1 MYNCNSKVGESMLG
15 NIIGFYNNELLVR
28 LSIDLNKFQNIVN
41 LYVVIQDQDQR
52 YVGEVINVKDEIAYI
67 SLLGEF
73 HNDVFVPGILKNP
86 SFSATIKLIS
96 KERMNLII
104 GMHDYSERMHLY
116 LGESALYD
124 GLKVGVPIND
134 FFSNHFAI
142 LGATGSGKSS
152 CLSRI
157 LQNLFDKKQ
166 SIAYKSS
173 IFIFDAYG
181 EYHSV
186 FKALTNNSQEIN
198 FKTYTTNTY
207 FEDTDVLKIPLW
219 LLSVDDYAL
228 LLGADSTNQLPI
240 IEKALKFV
248 TIFTNGNESAI
259 KSKNDVIARSLLEIL
274 SSGKPSTQIRDQIL
288 SILSRYNTN
297 ELNLETPVFQP
308 GYTRPFRQCLLIDAS
323 GKIRDMELIINFLE
337 GFLTDDYELTLPD
350 GTFMYTLDD
359 LKDAF
364 DFALISEGSLNSEKV
379 YDEANILRIR
389 LHSITNSKERVFFE
403 YPEYVTKTQYIRNL
417 LTADNGKKAQIINF
431 SINYVDD
438 RLAKNIVKIY
448 SKLLFDYAKDVSKR
462 NVLPFHIFLEEAHR
476 YIQEDYDR
484 TVLGYNIFER
494 ISKEGRKYG
503 VLLGLISQRPSELSE
518 TVLSQC
524 SNFVIFKM
532 VHPKD
537 INYVKDLVP
546 SMSLEWMLKL
556 KYLQPGTSIA
566 FGTAFNIPV
575 MVKFEMPHPA
585 PESSSCDLS
594 NIWFIDRK

>member
-1 MYNCNSKVGESMLG
+1 MLG
-15 NIIGFYNNELLVR
+15 NIIGFYNNQLLVR
-28 LSIDLNKFQNIVN
+28 LSIELDKFQSIVN
-41 LYVVIQDQDQR
+41 LYVIIQDQDSK
-52 YVGEVINVKDEIAYI
+52 YVGEVINVKDNIAYV

-73 HNDVFVPGILKNP
+73 KDEIFIPGVLKNP
-86 SFSATIKLIS
+86 SFAASVRLIS

-104 GMHDYSERMHLY
+104 GVNNYSERRHLY
-116 LGESALYD
+116 LGNSALYD
-124 GLKVGVPIND
+124 GLKVGVSIND

-157 LQNLFDKKQ
+157 LQNLFEKQ
-166 SIAYKSS
+166 NSIAYKSS

-181 EYHSV
+181 EYHNI
-186 FKALTNNSQEIN
+186 FRALTNRSSEIN

-219 LLSVDDYAL
+219 LMGVDDLAL
-228 LLGADSTNQLPI
+228 LLGAENVGQLAI

-248 TIFTNGNESAI
+248 TVFAKNDEKTM
-259 KSKNDVIARSLLEIL
+259 KYKNDVIARALLEIL
-274 SSGKPSTQIRDQIL
+274 SSGKPSTQIRDQVL
-288 SILSRYNTN
+288 SILTRYNTT

-323 GKIRDMELIINFLE
+323 GKIRDMELIINFIE
-337 GFLTDDYELTLPD
+337 GFLTDDYELVLPD
-350 GTFMYTLDD
+350 GSFMYTLDD

-364 DFALISEGSLNSEKV
+364 DFALISEGSLKSEKV
-379 YDEANILRIR
+379 YDDANLLRIR
-389 LHSITNSKERVFFE
+389 LHSLANGKERVFFE
-403 YPEYVTKTQYIRNL
+403 YPEFVTKTQYIRNL
-417 LTADNGKKAQIINF
+417 LTAENGKKAQIINF

-476 YIQEDYDR
+476 YIQEDFDKR
-484 TVLGYNIFER
+484 VLGYNIFER

-518 TVLSQC
+518 TVVSQC
-524 SNFVIFKM
+524 SNFIVFRM
-532 VHPKD
+532 VHPRD
-537 INYVKDLVP
+537 INYIKDLIP
-546 SMSLEWMLKL
+546 NMSLEWMSKV
-556 KYLQPGTSIA
+556 KYLQPGTSVA

-575 MVKFEMPHPA
+575 MIKFEMPYPS
-585 PESSSCDLS
+585 PDNSSCDLS
-594 NIWFIDRK
+594 TIWFVDRK

>member
-1 MYNCNSKVGESMLG
+1 MLG
-15 NIIGFYNNELLVR
+15 NIIGFYNNQLLVR
-28 LSIDLNKFQNIVN
+28 LSIELDKFQSIVN
-41 LYVVIQDQDQR
+41 LYVIIQDQDSK
-52 YVGEVINVKDEIAYI
+52 YVGEVINVKDNIAYV

-73 HNDVFVPGILKNP
+73 KDEIFIPGVLKNP
-86 SFSATIKLIS
+86 SFAASVRLIS

-104 GMHDYSERMHLY
+104 GVNNYSERRHLY
-116 LGESALYD
+116 LGNSALYD
-124 GLKVGVPIND
+124 GLKVGVSIND

-157 LQNLFDKKQ
+157 LQNLFEKQ
-166 SIAYKSS
+166 NSIAYKSS

-181 EYHSV
+181 EYHNI
-186 FKALTNNSQEIN
+186 FKALTNRSSEIN

-219 LLSVDDYAL
+219 LMGVDDLAL
-228 LLGADSTNQLPI
+228 LLGAEDVGQLAI

-248 TIFTNGNESAI
+248 TVFAKDDEKTT
-259 KSKNDVIARSLLEIL
+259 KYKNDVIARALLEIL
-274 SSGKPSTQIRDQIL
+274 SSGKPSTQIRDQVL
-288 SILSRYNTN
+288 SILTRYNTT

-323 GKIRDMELIINFLE
+323 GKIRDMELIINFIE
-337 GFLTDDYELTLPD
+337 GFLTDDYELVLPD
-350 GTFMYTLDD
+350 GSFMYTLDD

-364 DFALISEGSLNSEKV
+364 DFALISEGSLKSEKV
-379 YDEANILRIR
+379 YDDANLLRIR
-389 LHSITNSKERVFFE
+389 LHSLANGKERVFFE
-403 YPEYVTKTQYIRNL
+403 YPEFVTKTQYIRNL
-417 LTADNGKKAQIINF
+417 LTAENGKKAQIINF

-476 YIQEDYDR
+476 YIQEDFDKR
-484 TVLGYNIFER
+484 VLGYNIFER

-518 TVLSQC
+518 TVVSQC
-524 SNFVIFKM
+524 SNFIVFRM
-532 VHPKD
+532 VHPRD
-537 INYVKDLVP
+537 INYIKDLIP
-546 SMSLEWMLKL
+546 NMSLEWMSKV
-556 KYLQPGTSIA
+556 KYLQPGTSVA

-575 MVKFEMPHPA
+575 MIKFEMPYPA
-585 PESSSCDLS
+585 PDNSSCDLS
-594 NIWFIDRK
+594 TIWFVDRK

>member
-1 MYNCNSKVGESMLG
+1 MLG
-15 NIIGFYNNELLVR
+15 NIIGFYNNQLLVR
-28 LSIDLNKFQNIVN
+28 LSIELDKFQSIVN
-41 LYVVIQDQDQR
+41 LYVIIQDQDSK
-52 YVGEVINVKDEIAYI
+52 YVGEVINVKDNIAYV

-73 HNDVFVPGILKNP
+73 KDEIFIPGVLKNP
-86 SFSATIKLIS
+86 SFAASVRLIS

-104 GMHDYSERMHLY
+104 GVNNYSERRHLY
-116 LGESALYD
+116 LGNSALYD
-124 GLKVGVPIND
+124 GLKVGVSIND

-157 LQNLFDKKQ
+157 LQNLFEKQ
-166 SIAYKSS
+166 NSIAYKSS

-181 EYHSV
+181 EYHNI
-186 FKALTNNSQEIN
+186 FKALTNRSSEIN

-219 LLSVDDYAL
+219 LMGVDDLAL
-228 LLGADSTNQLPI
+228 LLGAENVGQLAI

-248 TIFTNGNESAI
+248 TVFAKDDEKTT
-259 KSKNDVIARSLLEIL
+259 KYKNDVIARALLEIL
-274 SSGKPSTQIRDQIL
+274 SSGKPSTQIRDQVL
-288 SILSRYNTN
+288 SILTCYNTT

-323 GKIRDMELIINFLE
+323 GKIRDMELIINFIE
-337 GFLTDDYELTLPD
+337 GFLTDDYELVLPD
-350 GTFMYTLDD
+350 GSFMYTLDD

-364 DFALISEGSLNSEKV
+364 DFALISEGSLKSEKV
-379 YDEANILRIR
+379 YDDANLLRIR
-389 LHSITNSKERVFFE
+389 LHSLANGKERVFFE
-403 YPEYVTKTQYIRNL
+403 YPEFVTKTQYIRNL
-417 LTADNGKKAQIINF
+417 LTAENGKKAQIINF

-476 YIQEDYDR
+476 YIQEDFDKR
-484 TVLGYNIFER
+484 VLGYNIFER

-518 TVLSQC
+518 TVVSQC
-524 SNFVIFKM
+524 SNFIVFRM
-532 VHPKD
+532 VHPRD
-537 INYVKDLVP
+537 INYIKDLIP
-546 SMSLEWMLKL
+546 NMSLEWMSKV
-556 KYLQPGTSIA
+556 KYLQPGTSVA

-575 MVKFEMPHPA
+575 MIKFEMPYPS
-585 PESSSCDLS
+585 PDNSSCDLS
-594 NIWFIDRK
+594 TIWFVDRK

>member
-1 MYNCNSKVGESMLG
+1 MLG
-15 NIIGFYNNELLVR
+15 NIIGFYNNQLLVR
-28 LSIDLNKFQNIVN
+28 LSIELDKFQSIVN
-41 LYVVIQDQDQR
+41 LYVIIQDQDSK
-52 YVGEVINVKDEIAYI
+52 YVGEVINVKDNIAYV

-73 HNDVFVPGILKNP
+73 KDEIFIPGVLKNP
-86 SFSATIKLIS
+86 SFAASVRLIS

-104 GMHDYSERMHLY
+104 GVNNYSERRHLY
-116 LGESALYD
+116 LGNSALYD
-124 GLKVGVPIND
+124 GLKVGVSIND

-157 LQNLFDKKQ
+157 LQNLFEKQ
-166 SIAYKSS
+166 NSIAYKSS

-181 EYHSV
+181 EYHNI
-186 FKALTNNSQEIN
+186 FKALTNRSSEIN

-219 LLSVDDYAL
+219 LMGVDDLAL
-228 LLGADSTNQLPI
+228 LLGAEDVGQLAI

-248 TIFTNGNESAI
+248 TVFAKDDEKTT
-259 KSKNDVIARSLLEIL
+259 KYKNDVIARALLEIL
-274 SSGKPSTQIRDQIL
+274 SSGKPSTQIRDQVL
-288 SILSRYNTN
+288 SILTRYNTT

-323 GKIRDMELIINFLE
+323 GKIRDMELIINFIE
-337 GFLTDDYELTLPD
+337 GFLTDDYELVLPD
-350 GTFMYTLDD
+350 GSFMYTLDD

-364 DFALISEGSLNSEKV
+364 DFALISEGSLKSEKV
-379 YDEANILRIR
+379 YDDANLLRIR
-389 LHSITNSKERVFFE
+389 LHSLANGKERVFFE
-403 YPEYVTKTQYIRNL
+403 YPEFVTKTQYIRNL
-417 LTADNGKKAQIINF
+417 LTAENGKKAQIINF

-476 YIQEDYDR
+476 YIQEDFDKR
-484 TVLGYNIFER
+484 VLGYNIFER

-518 TVLSQC
+518 TVVSQC
-524 SNFVIFKM
+524 SNFIVFRM
-532 VHPKD
+532 VHPRD
-537 INYVKDLVP
+537 INYIKDLIP
-546 SMSLEWMLKL
+546 NMSLEWMSKV
-556 KYLQPGTSIA
+556 KYLQPGTSVA

-575 MVKFEMPHPA
+575 MIKFEMPYPS
-585 PESSSCDLS
+585 PDNSSCDLS
-594 NIWFIDRK
+594 TIWFVDRK

>member
-1 MYNCNSKVGESMLG
+1 MLG
-15 NIIGFYNNELLVR
+15 NIIGFYNNQLLVR
-28 LSIDLNKFQNIVN
+28 LSIELDKFQSIVN
-41 LYVVIQDQDQR
+41 LYVIIQDQDSK
-52 YVGEVINVKDEIAYI
+52 YVGEVINVKDNIAYV

-73 HNDVFVPGILKNP
+73 KDEIFIPGVLKNP
-86 SFSATIKLIS
+86 SFAASVRLIS

-104 GMHDYSERMHLY
+104 GVNNYSERRHLY
-116 LGESALYD
+116 LGNSALYD
-124 GLKVGVPIND
+124 GLKVGVSIND

-157 LQNLFDKKQ
+157 LQNLFEKQ
-166 SIAYKSS
+166 NSIAYKSS

-181 EYHSV
+181 EYHNI
-186 FKALTNNSQEIN
+186 FKALTNRSSEIN

-219 LLSVDDYAL
+219 LMGVDDLAL
-228 LLGADSTNQLPI
+228 LLGAENVGQLAI

-248 TIFTNGNESAI
+248 TVFAKDDEKTT
-259 KSKNDVIARSLLEIL
+259 KYKNDVIARALLEIL
-274 SSGKPSTQIRDQIL
+274 SSGKPSTQIRDQVL
-288 SILSRYNTN
+288 SILTRYNTT

-323 GKIRDMELIINFLE
+323 GKIRDMELIINFIE
-337 GFLTDDYELTLPD
+337 GFLTDDYELVLPD
-350 GTFMYTLDD
+350 GSFMYTLDD

-364 DFALISEGSLNSEKV
+364 DFALISEGSLKSEKV
-379 YDEANILRIR
+379 YDDANLLRIR
-389 LHSITNSKERVFFE
+389 LHSLANGKERVFFE
-403 YPEYVTKTQYIRNL
+403 YPEFVTKTQYIRNL
-417 LTADNGKKAQIINF
+417 LTAENGKKAQIINF

-476 YIQEDYDR
+476 YIQEDFDKR
-484 TVLGYNIFER
+484 VLGYNIFER

-518 TVLSQC
+518 TVVSQC
-524 SNFVIFKM
+524 SNFIVFRM
-532 VHPKD
+532 VHPRD
-537 INYVKDLVP
+537 INYIKDLIP
-546 SMSLEWMLKL
+546 NMSLEWMSKV
-556 KYLQPGTSIA
+556 KYLQPGTSVA

-575 MVKFEMPHPA
+575 MIKFEMPYPS
-585 PESSSCDLS
+585 PDNSSCDLS
-594 NIWFIDRK
+594 TIWFVDRK

>member
-1 MYNCNSKVGESMLG
+1 MLG
-15 NIIGFYNNELLVR
+15 NIVGFYNNELLVR
-28 LSIDLNKFQNIVN
+28 LSIELDKFQSIIN
-41 LYVVIQDQDQR
+41 LYVLIQDQDSK
-52 YVGEVINVKDEIAYI
+52 YVGEVTSVKDEIAYI

-73 HNDVFVPGILKNP
+73 QNEIFIPGVLKNP
-86 SFSATIKLIS
+86 SFSASVRLIS
-96 KERMNLII
+96 KERMNLIVGI
-104 GMHDYSERMHLY
+104 NNYSEKEHLY
-116 LGESALYD
+116 LGESALYN
-124 GLKVGVPIND
+124 GLKIGVSIND

-142 LGATGSGKSS
+142 LGSTGSGKSS

-157 LQNLFDKKQ
+157 LQNLFDKKN

-186 FKALTNNSQEIN
+186 FKALTNRSQEIN

-228 LLGADSTNQLPI
+228 LLGAESINQLPI

-248 TIFTNGNESAI
+248 TIFAKADEEVI
-259 KSKNDVIARSLLEIL
+259 KYKNDVIARALLEIL
-274 SSGKPSTQIRDQIL
+274 SSGKPSTQIRDQVL
-288 SILSRYNTN
+288 SILTRYNTS

-323 GKIRDMELIINFLE
+323 GKIRDMELIINFIE
-337 GFLTDDYELTLPD
+337 GFLSDDYEMALPD

-364 DFALISEGSLNSEKV
+364 DFALISEGSLKSEKV
-379 YDEANILRIR
+379 YDESNLLRIR
-389 LHSITNSKERVFFE
+389 LHSLANGKERVFFE

-417 LTADNGKKAQIINF
+417 LTAENGKKAQIINF

-476 YIQEDYDR
+476 YIQEDYDKKI
-484 TVLGYNIFER
+484 LGYNVFER

-518 TVLSQC
+518 TVVSQC
-524 SNFVIFKM
+524 SNFIIFRM
-532 VHPKD
+532 VHPRD
-537 INYVKDLVP
+537 INYIKDLIP
-546 SMSLEWMLKL
+546 NMSLEWITKV
-556 KYLQPGTSIA
+556 KYLQPGTSVA

-575 MVKFEMPHPA
+575 MIKFEVPYPA
-585 PESSSCDLS
+585 PDSGSCDLS
-594 NIWFIDRK
+594 NIWFIDRR

>member
-1 MYNCNSKVGESMLG
+1 MLG

-52 YVGEVINVKDEIAYI
+52 YVGEVTNVKDGIAYI

-104 GMHDYSERMHLY
+104 GMNNYSDRTHLY
-116 LGESALYD
+116 LGDSALYD
-124 GLKVGVPIND
+124 GLKVGVPINE

-181 EYHSV
+181 EYHNV
-186 FKALTNNSQEIN
+186 FKTLTNNSQEIN

-228 LLGADSTNQLPI
+228 LLGADSTSQLPI

-248 TIFTNGNESAI
+248 TIFTKSDETTM

-288 SILSRYNTN
+288 SILSRYNTS

-337 GFLTDDYELTLPD
+337 AFLTEDYELTLPD

-389 LHSITNSKERVFFE
+389 LHSLANSKERVFFE

-417 LTADNGKKAQIINF
+417 LTAENGKKAQIINF

-484 TVLGYNIFER
+484 SILGYNIFER

-518 TVLSQC
+518 TVVSQC
-524 SNFVIFKM
+524 SNFIIFKM
-532 VHPKD
+532 VHPRD
-537 INYVKDLVP
+537 IDYVKDLVP
-546 SMSLEWMLKL
+546 NMSLELMLKL

-575 MVKFEMPHPA
+575 MIKFEMPYPA
-585 PESSSCDLS
+585 PENSNCDLS
-594 NIWFIDRK
+594 NIWFVDRR

>member
-1 MYNCNSKVGESMLG
+1 MLG

-52 YVGEVINVKDEIAYI
+52 YVGEVTNVKDGIAYI

-104 GMHDYSERMHLY
+104 GMNNYSDRTHLY
-116 LGESALYD
+116 LGDSALYD
-124 GLKVGVPIND
+124 GLKVGVPINE

-181 EYHSV
+181 EYHNV
-186 FKALTNNSQEIN
+186 FKTLTNNSQEIN

-228 LLGADSTNQLPI
+228 LLGADSTSQLPI

-248 TIFTNGNESAI
+248 TIFTKSDETTM

-288 SILSRYNTN
+288 SILSRYNTS

-337 GFLTDDYELTLPD
+337 AFLTEDYELTLPD

-389 LHSITNSKERVFFE
+389 LHSLANSKERVFFE

-417 LTADNGKKAQIINF
+417 LTAENGKKAQIINF

-484 TVLGYNIFER
+484 SILGYNIFER

-518 TVLSQC
+518 TVVSQC
-524 SNFVIFKM
+524 SNFIIFKM

-537 INYVKDLVP
+537 IDYVKNLVP
-546 SMSLEWMLKL
+546 NMSLEWMLKL

-575 MVKFEMPHPA
+575 MIKFEMPYPA
-585 PESSSCDLS
+585 PENSNCDLS
-594 NIWFIDRK
+594 NIWFVDRR

>member
-1 MYNCNSKVGESMLG
+1 MLG
-15 NIIGFYNNELLVR
+15 NIVGFYNNELLVR
-28 LSIDLNKFQNIVN
+28 LSIELDKFQSIIN
-41 LYVVIQDQDQR
+41 LYVLIQDQDSK
-52 YVGEVINVKDEIAYI
+52 YVGEVTSVKDEIAYI

-73 HNDVFVPGILKNP
+73 QNEIFIPGVLKNP
-86 SFSATIKLIS
+86 SFSASVRLIS
-96 KERMNLII
+96 KERMNLIVGI
-104 GMHDYSERMHLY
+104 NNYSEKEHLY
-116 LGESALYD
+116 LGESALYN
-124 GLKVGVPIND
+124 GLKIGVSINT

-142 LGATGSGKSS
+142 LGSTGSGKSS

-157 LQNLFDKKQ
+157 LQNLFDKKN

-186 FKALTNNSQEIN
+186 FKALTNRSQEIN

-228 LLGADSTNQLPI
+228 LLGAESINQLPI

-248 TIFTNGNESAI
+248 TIFAKADEEVI
-259 KSKNDVIARSLLEIL
+259 KYKNDVIARALLEIL
-274 SSGKPSTQIRDQIL
+274 SSGKPSTQIRDQVL
-288 SILSRYNTN
+288 SILTRYNTS

-323 GKIRDMELIINFLE
+323 GKIRDMELIINFIE
-337 GFLTDDYELTLPD
+337 GFLTDDYEMALPD

-364 DFALISEGSLNSEKV
+364 DFALISEGSLKSEKV
-379 YDEANILRIR
+379 YDESNLLRIR
-389 LHSITNSKERVFFE
+389 LHSLANGKERVFFE

-417 LTADNGKKAQIINF
+417 LTAENGKKAQIINF

-476 YIQEDYDR
+476 YIQEDYDKKI
-484 TVLGYNIFER
+484 LGYNVFER

-518 TVLSQC
+518 TVVSQC
-524 SNFVIFKM
+524 SNFIIFRM
-532 VHPKD
+532 VHPRD
-537 INYVKDLVP
+537 INYIKDLIP
-546 SMSLEWMLKL
+546 NMSLEWITKV
-556 KYLQPGTSIA
+556 KYLQPGTSVA

-575 MVKFEMPHPA
+575 MIKFEMPYPA
-585 PESSSCDLS
+585 PDSGSCDLS
-594 NIWFIDRK
+594 NIWFIDRR

>member
-1 MYNCNSKVGESMLG
+1 MYNYYSKVGVFVLG

-52 YVGEVINVKDEIAYI
+52 YVGEVTNVKDGIAYI

-104 GMHDYSERMHLY
+104 GMNNYSDRTHLY
-116 LGESALYD
+116 LGDSALYD
-124 GLKVGVPIND
+124 GLKVGVPINE

-181 EYHSV
+181 EYHNV
-186 FKALTNNSQEIN
+186 FKTLTNNSQEIN

-228 LLGADSTNQLPI
+228 LLGADSTSQLPI

-248 TIFTNGNESAI
+248 TIFTKSDETTM

-288 SILSRYNTN
+288 SILSRYNTS

-337 GFLTDDYELTLPD
+337 AFLTEDYELTLPD

-389 LHSITNSKERVFFE
+389 LHSLANSKERVFFE

-417 LTADNGKKAQIINF
+417 LTAENGKKAQIINF

-484 TVLGYNIFER
+484 SILGYNIFER

-518 TVLSQC
+518 TVVSQC
-524 SNFVIFKM
+524 SNFIIFKM

-537 INYVKDLVP
+537 IDYVKNLVP
-546 SMSLEWMLKL
+546 NMSLEWMLKL

-575 MVKFEMPHPA
+575 MIKFEMPYPA
-585 PESSSCDLS
+585 PENSNCDLS
-594 NIWFIDRK
+594 NIWFVDRR

>member
-1 MYNCNSKVGESMLG
+1 MLG
-15 NIIGFYNNELLVR
+15 NIVGFYDNQLLVR
-28 LSIDLNKFQNIVN
+28 LSIELDKFQSIVN
-41 LYVVIQDQDQR
+41 LYVIMQDQNNK
-52 YVGEVINVKDEIAYI
+52 YVGEVVNVKDNIAYV

-73 HNDVFVPGILKNP
+73 KDDIFVPGVLKNP
-86 SFSATIKLIS
+86 SFSATVRLIS

-104 GMHDYSERMHLY
+104 GINDYNERKHLY
-116 LGESALYD
+116 LGDSALYD
-124 GLKVGVPIND
+124 GLKVGVTIND

-142 LGATGSGKSS
+142 LGSTGSGKSS

-157 LQNLFDKKQ
+157 LQNLFEKQ
-166 SIAYKSS
+166 NSIAYKSS

-181 EYHSV
+181 EYHNI
-186 FKALTNNSQEIN
+186 FKSLTNRSNEIN

-219 LLSVDDYAL
+219 LMGVDDLAL
-228 LLGADSTNQLPI
+228 LLGAENVSQLAI

-248 TIFTNGNESAI
+248 TVFAKGDEQTI
-259 KSKNDVIARSLLEIL
+259 KYKNDVIARALLEIL
-274 SSGKPSTQIRDQIL
+274 SSGKPSTQIRDQVL
-288 SILSRYNTN
+288 SILTRYNTS

-308 GYTRPFRQCLLIDAS
+308 GYTRPLRQCLLIDAS
-323 GKIRDMELIINFLE
+323 GKIRDMELIISFIE
-337 GFLTDDYELTLPD
+337 GFLTDDYELVLPD

-364 DFALISEGSLNSEKV
+364 DFALISEGSLKSEKV
-379 YDEANILRIR
+379 YDDSNLLRIR
-389 LHSITNSKERVFFE
+389 LHSLANGKERVFFE
-403 YPEYVTKTQYIRNL
+403 YPEFVTRTQYIRNL
-417 LTADNGKKAQIINF
+417 LTSENGKKAQIINF

-476 YIQEDYDR
+476 YIQDDFDKKI
-484 TVLGYNIFER
+484 LGYNIFER

-518 TVLSQC
+518 TVISQC
-524 SNFVIFKM
+524 SNFIIFRM
-532 VHPKD
+532 VHPRD
-537 INYVKDLVP
+537 INYIKDLIP
-546 SMSLEWMLKL
+546 NMSIEWISKV
-556 KYLQPGTSIA
+556 KYLQPGTSVA

-575 MVKFEMPHPA
+575 MIKFEMPYPA
-585 PESSSCDLS
+585 PDNSSCDLS
-594 NIWFIDRK
+594 NIWFVDRR

>member
-1 MYNCNSKVGESMLG
+1 MLG
-15 NIIGFYNNELLVR
+15 NIIGFYNNQLLVR
-28 LSIDLNKFQNIVN
+28 LSIELDKFQSIVN
-41 LYVVIQDQDQR
+41 LYVIIQDQDSK
-52 YVGEVINVKDEIAYI
+52 YVGEVINVKDNIAYV

-73 HNDVFVPGILKNP
+73 KDEIFIPGVLKNP
-86 SFSATIKLIS
+86 SFAASVRLIS

-104 GMHDYSERMHLY
+104 GVNNYSERRHLY
-116 LGESALYD
+116 LGNSALYD
-124 GLKVGVPIND
+124 GLKVGVSIND

-157 LQNLFDKKQ
+157 LQNLFEKQ
-166 SIAYKSS
+166 NSIAYKSS

-181 EYHSV
+181 EYHNI
-186 FKALTNNSQEIN
+186 FRALTNRSSEIN

-219 LLSVDDYAL
+219 LMGVDDLAL
-228 LLGADSTNQLPI
+228 LLGAENVGQLAI

-248 TIFTNGNESAI
+248 TVFAKDDEKTT
-259 KSKNDVIARSLLEIL
+259 KYKNDVIARALLEIL
-274 SSGKPSTQIRDQIL
+274 SSGKPSTQIRDQVL
-288 SILSRYNTN
+288 SILTRYNTT

-323 GKIRDMELIINFLE
+323 GKIRDMELIINFIE
-337 GFLTDDYELTLPD
+337 GFLTDDYELVLPD
-350 GTFMYTLDD
+350 GSFMYTLDD

-364 DFALISEGSLNSEKV
+364 DFALISEGSLKSEKV
-379 YDEANILRIR
+379 YDDANLLRIR
-389 LHSITNSKERVFFE
+389 LHSLANGKERVFFE
-403 YPEYVTKTQYIRNL
+403 YPEFVTKTQYIRNL
-417 LTADNGKKAQIINF
+417 LTAENGKKAQIINF

-476 YIQEDYDR
+476 YIQEDFDKR
-484 TVLGYNIFER
+484 VLGYNIFER

-518 TVLSQC
+518 TVVSQC
-524 SNFVIFKM
+524 SNFIVFRM
-532 VHPKD
+532 VHPRD
-537 INYVKDLVP
+537 INYIKDLIP
-546 SMSLEWMLKL
+546 NMSLEWMSKV
-556 KYLQPGTSIA
+556 KYLQPGTSVA

-575 MVKFEMPHPA
+575 MIKFEMPYPS
-585 PESSSCDLS
+585 PDNSSCDLS
-594 NIWFIDRK
+594 TIWFVDRK

>member
-1 MYNCNSKVGESMLG
+1 MYNYYSKVGVFVLG

-52 YVGEVINVKDEIAYI
+52 YVGEVTNVKDGIAYI

-104 GMHDYSERMHLY
+104 GMNNYSDRTHLY
-116 LGESALYD
+116 LGDSALYD
-124 GLKVGVPIND
+124 GLKVGVPINE

-181 EYHSV
+181 EYHNV
-186 FKALTNNSQEIN
+186 FKTLTNNSQEIN

-228 LLGADSTNQLPI
+228 LLGADSTSQLPI

-248 TIFTNGNESAI
+248 TIFTKSDETTM

-288 SILSRYNTN
+288 SILSRYNTS

-337 GFLTDDYELTLPD
+337 AFLTEDYELTLPD

-389 LHSITNSKERVFFE
+389 LHSLANSKERVFFE

-417 LTADNGKKAQIINF
+417 LTAENGKKAQIINF

-484 TVLGYNIFER
+484 SILGYNIFER

-518 TVLSQC
+518 TVVSQC
-524 SNFVIFKM
+524 SNFIIFKM
-532 VHPKD
+532 VHPRD
-537 INYVKDLVP
+537 IDYVKDLVP
-546 SMSLEWMLKL
+546 NMSLELMLKL

-575 MVKFEMPHPA
+575 MIKFEMPYPA
-585 PESSSCDLS
+585 PENSNCDLS
-594 NIWFIDRK
+594 NIWFVDRR